1 MVKVAILN
9 HLAGRQVDEQV
20 DEYVVGAW
28 CIEYGVDEVLLG
40 TNKDGGDL

>member
-1 MVKVAILN
+1 MVKVAMLN
-9 HLAGRQVDEQV
+9 HLAGRQV